1 VTLTNPSLEPNSATP
16 QESEASSSRLEAAN
30 SMQEYYQLQHL
41 LLWISL
47 GLTGVIFVAVWIFYS
62 LNIAGNYFL
71 GSIVGIVYLRLLGR
85 DVEKIGTQKQR
96 AGKQGLVL
104 FAGLIIVA
112 TQWQQLHIIPVFLG
126 FLTYKVAI
134 IVYMLQSV
142 FLPAESK
149 KIE

>member
-1 VTLTNPSLEPNSATP
+1 MTLPNPSLETNSATP
-16 QESEASSSRLEAAN
+16 QESAPSKPNN
-30 SMQEYYQLQHL
+30 SMQEYYQLQRL

-47 GLTGVIFVAVWIFYS
+47 GITAVVFIAVWIFYS
-62 LNIAGNYFL
+62 LNIAGNYLL
-71 GSIVGIVYLRLLGR
+71 GAVVGIVYLRLLGR
-85 DVEKIGTQKQR
+85 DVENIGTQKQR

-134 IVYMLQSV
+134 IIYMLQSV
-142 FLPAESK
+142 FLPPEAT